1 MPLLPAMKNTSATY
15 IPAPTQVIERLQ
27 AQEAARAAPK
37 TVEHINLLTGEAEGS
52 ANPEYYAE
60 TETGEETG
68 VSQ

>member
-27 AQEAARAAPK
+27 AQVAPK
-37 TVEHINLLTGEAEGS
+37 VVEHINLLTGEAEGS

>member
-15 IPAPTQVIERLQ
+15 TPAPTQVIERLQ
-27 AQEAARAAPK
+27 AQVAPK
-37 TVEHINLLTGEAEGS
+37 AVEHINLLTGEAEGS